1 MKEFFSNPI
10 YRSSI
15 PESQRKRNFKKV
27 HFVTVKQ
34 DFTMESLL
42 KTLKEQVTCSICLD
56 TFTDPKTITCLHT
69 FCCECLKKHALI
81 SQRNGTFRCPECQ
94 AEVYLPEA
102 NRFDKL
108 LTSFHHNRLLSLL
121 AVRQSSDGN
130 ETRCSICKIKS
141 AEISYCFECT
151 KFMCSDCV
159 NAHQLFSHFT
169 DGHKVMPVKQ
179 FQPEDYEALM
189 KRQSFCSQRYHE
201 REVLRYFCLK
211 CKLCVCQICLTTDH
225 KPHEGHDVELLDK
238 VADVEKAKIL
248 ERVDMLKGKT
258 KIYRE
263 AIHNVAKT
271 ELELQTNAMDAK
283 REVSHTVEQMIAEI
297 RERELEI
304 FTLLENT
311 RVSRLEMINSAKTHF
326 QSLLKQINQ
335 AVEFGENLLQ
345 RSSSSNIMQWKP
357 KLEQCCHYLED
368 TPILE
373 FPVSSFVKYFPNFEP
388 EKLNVG
394 FVATSEPIIE
404 GMNQVFQAG
413 VESELKVYPRIQDG
427 VKSKLRVEVLV
438 QPFDKVGSLKTYG
451 EEDGSL
457 QVKFTPKVP
466 GTFNILVSING
477 KVLTTSSYT
486 VQVQQRV
493 IQVVRE
499 LELQGESL
507 QAPTGIAVNSKGQI
521 AVADKKKHCV
531 LIIDEERNCVRKLG
545 CHGSNAGQLNYPLGV
560 TYLDDDNI
568 LVADQANHRIQQFNV
583 QTGNSVKS
591 FGKKGTGD
599 GEFRNPFSVCVDHKG
614 RVIVADYNNSRI
626 QVLSQNGELL
636 LKFGDRGPGRLSSP
650 CSCIYQ
656 EDMFI
661 VSEWGNH
668 CLKVHNNSGT
678 FLHKIGEQGELDDQL
693 HRPWGLCVH
702 KQGNHH
708 NLLVCNAR
716 NGRVDQ
722 FTMESRFTGKTI
734 DTLEYPVGITTTPD
748 GLILVSDTDAKK
760 IYVLK

>member
-1 MKEFFSNPI
+1 M
-10 YRSSI
+10 
-15 PESQRKRNFKKV
+15 
-27 HFVTVKQ
+27 
-34 DFTMESLL
+34 
-42 KTLKEQVTCSICLD
+42 
-56 TFTDPKTITCLHT
+56 
-69 FCCECLKKHALI
+69 
-81 SQRNGTFRCPECQ
+81 
-94 AEVYLPEA
+94 
-102 NRFDKL
+102 
-108 LTSFHHNRLLSLL
+108 
-121 AVRQSSDGN
+121 
-130 ETRCSICKIKS
+130 
-141 AEISYCFECT
+141 
-151 KFMCSDCV
+151 
-159 NAHQLFSHFT
+159 
-169 DGHKVMPVKQ
+169 
-179 FQPEDYEALM
+179 
-189 KRQSFCSQRYHE
+189 
-201 REVLRYFCLK
+201 
-211 CKLCVCQICLTTDH
+211 
-225 KPHEGHDVELLDK
+225 
-238 VADVEKAKIL
+238 
-248 ERVDMLKGKT
+248 
-258 KIYRE
+258 
-263 AIHNVAKT
+263 
-271 ELELQTNAMDAK
+271 
-283 REVSHTVEQMIAEI
+283 
-297 RERELEI
+297 
-304 FTLLENT
+304 
-311 RVSRLEMINSAKTHF
+311 
-326 QSLLKQINQ
+326 
-335 AVEFGENLLQ
+335 
-345 RSSSSNIMQWKP
+345 
-357 KLEQCCHYLED
+357 
-368 TPILE
+368 
-373 FPVSSFVKYFPNFEP
+373 
-388 EKLNVG
+388 
-394 FVATSEPIIE
+394 
-404 GMNQVFQAG
+404 
-413 VESELKVYPRIQDG
+413 
-427 VKSKLRVEVLV
+427 KSKLRVEVLV
-438 QPFDKVGSLKTYG
+438 QPADKVGSLKTYG

-486 VQVQQRV
+486 VQVKQRL

-499 LELQGESL
+499 LELQGDSL

-545 CHGSNAGQLNYPLGV
+545 CHGNNAGQLNYPLGV

-583 QTGNSVKS
+583 QTGNSVKR

-599 GEFRNPFSVCVDHKG
+599 GEFRNPFSVCVDRKG
-614 RVIVADYNNSRI
+614 RVIVADYNNGRI

-636 LKFGDRGPGRLSSP
+636 LKFGDSGPGRLSSP

-708 NLLVCNAR
+708 NLLECNAR

-748 GLILVSDTDAKK
+748 GLILVSDTDTKK